1 MEKCDLVCVLT
12 ESHGLLLRIDQV
24 EGKQRAQLG
33 GALAMTQL
41 REDGGSD
48 QVVMVKLLNSGWKM
62 DAF

>member
-1 MEKCDLVCVLT
+1 M
-12 ESHGLLLRIDQV
+12 
-24 EGKQRAQLG
+24 EGKQRVQLG